1 MLMIAWCVYC
11 LQHLRMTLNSEGQC
25 RVQHLWFQ
33 TIFDMLEHF
42 RTHPIP
48 LESGGTSDVTLNDY
62 IVAVAATSPASS
74 LSGSATAA
82 GATTLRGSAAGGDTN
97 TSPFNT
103 RAGRV
108 PVAAT
113 GTTGR
118 AITHGGSVRTRTES
132 LENVVVLP
140 HSSTGRA
147 VENPYSFVWRVIAVV
162 RWQCESWGRRI
173 NRVFAL
179 FLLCVL
185 PVT

>member
-1 MLMIAWCVYC
+1 MYC
-11 LQHLRMTLNSEGQC
+11 LQHLRMTLNAEGQC

-48 LESGGTSDVTLNDY
+48 LESGGASDVTLTDY
-62 IVAVAATSPASS
+62 IVAISAASPANSASS
-74 LSGSATAA
+74 LTTVTMSSRGSATTTAA
-82 GATTLRGSAAGGDTN
+82 DTN

-103 RAGRV
+103 RAASRV

-132 LENVVVLP
+132 LENVILP
-140 HSSTGRA
+140 HLSTGRA
-147 VENPYSFVWRVIAVV
+147 VENPYSFV
-162 RWQCESWGRRI
+162 
-173 NRVFAL
+173 
-179 FLLCVL
+179 
-185 PVT
+185 

>member
-1 MLMIAWCVYC
+1 
-11 LQHLRMTLNSEGQC
+11 MTLNAEGQC

-48 LESGGTSDVTLNDY
+48 LESGGTSDVTLTDY
-62 IVAVAATSPASS
+62 IVAIAAASPANSLSS
-74 LSGSATAA
+74 LTAA
-82 GATTLRGSAAGGDTN
+82 AVAPRGSAAAGDAN
-97 TSPFNT
+97 TSPFNA

-108 PVAAT
+108 AVAAT

-132 LENVVVLP
+132 LENVILP

-147 VENPYSFVWRVIAVV
+147 VENPYSFV
-162 RWQCESWGRRI
+162 
-173 NRVFAL
+173 
-179 FLLCVL
+179 
-185 PVT
+185 

>member
-1 MLMIAWCVYC
+1 MYC

-48 LESGGTSDVTLNDY
+48 LESGGTSDVTLTDY
-62 IVAVAATSPASS
+62 IVAVAAASPANSSSS
-74 LSGSATAA
+74 LTAAAAPRNAA
-82 GATTLRGSAAGGDTN
+82 GAGDTN
-97 TSPFNT
+97 TSPFNA

-132 LENVVVLP
+132 LENVVLP

-147 VENPYSFVWRVIAVV
+147 VENPYSFV
-162 RWQCESWGRRI
+162 
-173 NRVFAL
+173 
-179 FLLCVL
+179 
-185 PVT
+185 

>member
-1 MLMIAWCVYC
+1 MLLIARSVYW

-62 IVAVAATSPASS
+62 IVAVAASAAPTNSS
-74 LSGSATAA
+74 GQAAVAASATLRSSTAA
-82 GATTLRGSAAGGDTN
+82 SDAS
-97 TSPFNT
+97 TSPFST

-108 PVAAT
+108 PVAGT

-118 AITHGGSVRTRTES
+118 AVTHGGSVRTRTES

-140 HSSTGRA
+140 QSSSTGRA
-147 VENPYSFVWRVIAVV
+147 VENPYSFV
-162 RWQCESWGRRI
+162 
-173 NRVFAL
+173 
-179 FLLCVL
+179 
-185 PVT
+185 

>member
-1 MLMIAWCVYC
+1 
-11 LQHLRMTLNSEGQC
+11 MTLNSEGQC

-62 IVAVAATSPASS
+62 IVAVAATSPAANSS
-74 LSGSATAA
+74 SGQAATAA
-82 GATTLRGSAAGGDTN
+82 VATFRGSAAAGDN
-97 TSPFNT
+97 ASPFNT

-132 LENVVVLP
+132 LENVLP
-140 HSSTGRA
+140 HTSTGRA
-147 VENPYSFVWRVIAVV
+147 VENPYSFV
-162 RWQCESWGRRI
+162 
-173 NRVFAL
+173 
-179 FLLCVL
+179 
-185 PVT
+185 

>member
-1 MLMIAWCVYC
+1 
-11 LQHLRMTLNSEGQC
+11 MTLNSEGQC

-48 LESGGTSDVTLNDY
+48 LESGGTSDVTLTDY
-62 IVAVAATSPASS
+62 IVAVAAASPANSSSS
-74 LSGSATAA
+74 LAA
-82 GATTLRGSAAGGDTN
+82 PLRNSVGATSDAN
-97 TSPFNT
+97 SSPFNA

-118 AITHGGSVRTRTES
+118 AVTHGGSVRTRTES
-132 LENVVVLP
+132 LENVILP

-147 VENPYSFVWRVIAVV
+147 VENPYSFV
-162 RWQCESWGRRI
+162 
-173 NRVFAL
+173 
-179 FLLCVL
+179 
-185 PVT
+185 

>member
-1 MLMIAWCVYC
+1 
-11 LQHLRMTLNSEGQC
+11 MTLNSEGQC

-62 IVAVAATSPASS
+62 IVAVAAASPPNS
-74 LSGSATAA
+74 LSGQATAA
-82 GATTLRGSAAGGDTN
+82 AATLRGSAAGADAN
-97 TSPFNT
+97 TSPFNA

-113 GTTGR
+113 GATGR
-118 AITHGGSVRTRTES
+118 AVTHGGSVRTRTES

-147 VENPYSFVWRVIAVV
+147 VENPYSFV
-162 RWQCESWGRRI
+162 
-173 NRVFAL
+173 
-179 FLLCVL
+179 
-185 PVT
+185 